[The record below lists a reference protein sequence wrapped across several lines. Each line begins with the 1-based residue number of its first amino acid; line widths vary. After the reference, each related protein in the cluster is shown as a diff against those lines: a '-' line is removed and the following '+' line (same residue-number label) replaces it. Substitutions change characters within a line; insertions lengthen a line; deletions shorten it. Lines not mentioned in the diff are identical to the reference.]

1 MLRTLPATRH
11 CHTWEFPMDLALQL
25 SIASP
30 SRACLSC
37 VLRAPPASLVGW
49 GARALRSVCSS
60 SGRRCQKT
68 QHPGAPG
75 ALEPESPAASGEGQ
89 CLGRVL
95 RAPTCAGSR
104 AKEAVTKAEASPL
117 TPDCLNLS
125 SEGKEVPERHGGA
138 VATRRHCSC
147 VGCSRTPDPRRQAGR
162 GLAKGR
168 DGVPL
173 PTSSGPSPK
182 RRGATSDG
190 MKIRKC
196 VLFLLLSVETTNFH
210 QEKIKGT

>member
-1 MLRTLPATRH
+1 M
-11 CHTWEFPMDLALQL
+11 
-25 SIASP
+25 
-30 SRACLSC
+30 
-37 VLRAPPASLVGW
+37 
-49 GARALRSVCSS
+49 
-60 SGRRCQKT
+60 
-68 QHPGAPG
+68 
-75 ALEPESPAASGEGQ
+75 
-89 CLGRVL
+89 
-95 RAPTCAGSR
+95 
-104 AKEAVTKAEASPL
+104 TKAEASPL